1 MDEAT
6 LKTAANALE
15 QWGVI
20 GALVV
25 VFLAILFAGYK
36 LAVRWMDKQAV
47 VPRDNGHP
55 VGAPGLKTLFTLKAS
70 EVKEEAKRAHET
82 LNDRTERLEKK
93 TDALRDEL
101 FRVMGEH
108 RKALESRIDKIE
120 ATLRDG
126 DKENTRQDRDMMNL
140 SSRVSTIEGIMKGAS
155 TKSGA
160 TQYVVGNSTL
170 PPADNE

>member
-1 MDEAT
+1 
-6 LKTAANALE
+6 
-15 QWGVI
+15 
-20 GALVV
+20 
-25 VFLAILFAGYK
+25 
-36 LAVRWMDKQAV
+36 
-47 VPRDNGHP
+47 
-55 VGAPGLKTLFTLKAS
+55 
-70 EVKEEAKRAHET
+70 
-82 LNDRTERLEKK
+82 
-93 TDALRDEL
+93 
-101 FRVMGEH
+101 MGEH
-108 RKALESRIDKIE
+108 RKALEARIDKIE